1 VLTTQHVLCFDE
13 AMNDLTRTNRLRTAL
28 GESQMDFSK
37 RLGVSQTTVW
47 RLELGQPETGPISL
61 LLDAIERELAAGL
74 PVASPADGPSQPPSP
89 GTGAAAPALSR
100 DAAAPFSHEVH
111 DVRG

>member
-1 VLTTQHVLCFDE
+1 MSRMKDI
-13 AMNDLTRTNRLRTAL
+13 RTAL
-28 GESQMDFSK
+28 NLSQKAMAQ
-37 RLGVSQTTVW
+37 RLAVSQPSIC
-47 RLELGQPETGPISL
+47 RIESGLQIETGPISL

-74 PVASPADGPSQPPSP
+74 PAANPADGPAAPSA

-111 DVRG
+111 DV

>member
-1 VLTTQHVLCFDE
+1 LTTQHVLCFDE

-74 PVASPADGPSQPPSP
+74 PVASPADGLAAPLA

-100 DAAAPFSHEVH
+100 DAAAPFSQEVH
-111 DVRG
+111 DV